1 MKYCSEEMIKK
12 IDEYINM
19 YKNKIVEDLLELV
32 KIPSVNVK
40 PKPQA
45 PFGEK
50 CAEMLGIT
58 AKLFEDNGFK
68 TDINLESGYA
78 LSYYGNA
85 EKSIG
90 IFSHTDVVPVDDKWQ
105 VCKPFEPVVKDGYIF
120 GRGCNDDKSGVIE
133 MLYAAKIIRDLGL
146 NFKSK
151 LVMFNGSNEES
162 GMEDI
167 TAFAENEI
175 MPDVSLIPDAMYPCV
190 CGERSMLRFDIISK
204 NKVSTIKKFHG
215 GEAFNIVLGEL
226 KAELVYSD
234 MLWKQISDICDGNEN
249 FEISKDADTIYVTS
263 KGIAKHVMDAETS
276 LNAAKVMADMLVKCP
291 AMGDNDIKILEDVSK
306 YLSDCYGTGFG
317 IAHDDEIFGRLVC
330 ANGIVR
336 MTDDNKI
343 KLTFDNRIGLSYNL
357 EDVKKQICSV
367 CNDSWNINITDESA
381 GYNIDDNNPVKRVLE
396 DVFASISGIKGVE
409 GFRIAGGTYARKLKN
424 AFPIGTVAYYKAERI
439 DMPEGHGGV
448 HQPDEMMSV
457 DGFLE
462 AIKILVCALV
472 EIDATINE

>member
-1 MKYCSEEMIKK
+1 MNTCSEEMIKK
-12 IDEYINM
+12 IDEYISTH
-19 YKNKIVEDLLELV
+19 KNEIVEDLLEII
-32 KIPSVNVK
+32 KIPSVK
-40 PKPQA
+40 DDPKPDA

-50 CAEMLGIT
+50 CAEMLDRT
-58 AKLFEDNGFK
+58 VKLFEHNGFK
-68 TDINLESGYA
+68 TDINRDNGYA
-78 LSYYGNA
+78 LSYYGNGK
-85 EKSIG
+85 KSIG

-151 LVMFNGSNEES
+151 LVMFNGSNEET

-167 TAFAENEI
+167 TAFAENES
-175 MPDVSLIPDAMYPCV
+175 MPDVSLIPDAMYPCI

-204 NKVSTIKKFHG
+204 NKVNTIKRFHG

-226 KAELVYSD
+226 KAELVYSNA
-234 MLWKQISDICDGNEN
+234 LWKQISDICDGNEN
-249 FEISKDADTIYVTS
+249 FEISKNEDTIYVTS

-291 AMGDNDIKILEDVSK
+291 AMGDNDIKILENVSK

-336 MTDDNKI
+336 MTADNKI

-357 EDVKKQICSV
+357 EDVKKQIISM
-367 CNDSWNINITDESA
+367 CNDLWEIDITDESA
-381 GYNIDDNNPVKRVLE
+381 GYNIDNNNPVKRVLE
-396 DVFASISGIKGVE
+396 DVFANISGIDGAE
-409 GFRIAGGTYARKLKN
+409 GFKIAGGTYARKLKN
-424 AFPIGTVAYYKAERI
+424 AFPIGTVANYKAGKI
-439 DMPEGHGGV
+439 NMPEGHGGV

-472 EIDATINE
+472 EIDVVINE

>member
-1 MKYCSEEMIKK
+1 MKYCNDEIIKK
-12 IDEYINM
+12 IDEYIDTH
-19 YKNKIVEDLLELV
+19 KNKIVEDLLEIV
-32 KIPSVNVK
+32 KIPSVNAE
-40 PKPQA
+40 PKPQS

-58 AKLFEDNGFK
+58 AELFEDNGFK
-68 TDINLESGYA
+68 TDINRENGYA
-78 LSYYGNA
+78 LSYYGNGD
-85 EKSIG
+85 KSIG

-167 TAFAENEI
+167 TAFAEKEI
-175 MPDVSLIPDAMYPCV
+175 MPDVSLIPDAMYPCI

-234 MLWKQISDICDGNEN
+234 MLWKQISDMYDGDKN

-291 AMGDNDIKILEDVSK
+291 AIGDNDIKIFEDVSK

-317 IAHDDEIFGRLVC
+317 IAHNDEIFGKLVC

-357 EDVKKQICSV
+357 EDVKKQIFSV
-367 CNDSWNINITDESA
+367 CNDLWDINITDESS

-396 DVFASISGIKGVE
+396 DVFASISGIDGTE

-424 AFPIGTVAYYKAERI
+424 AFPIGTVAFYKAGRI
-439 DMPEGHGGV
+439 NMPEGHGGV
-448 HQPDEMMSV
+448 HQPDEMMNV

-462 AIKILVCALV
+462 AIKILVCSLV

>member
-1 MKYCSEEMIKK
+1 MKYCNEEIIKR
-12 IDEYINM
+12 IDEYINTH
-19 YKNKIVEDLLELV
+19 KNKIIEDLLELV
-32 KIPSVNVK
+32 KIPSVK
-40 PKPQA
+40 GESKQDA
-45 PFGEK
+45 PFGDK
-50 CAEMLGIT
+50 CAEVLKVT
-58 AKLFEDNGFK
+58 AELFENNGFK
-68 TDINLESGYA
+68 TDIKQADGYA
-78 LSYYGNA
+78 LSCYGNG

-105 VCKPFEPVVKDGYIF
+105 VCKPFEPIVKDGYIF

-167 TAFAENEI
+167 AAFAENES
-175 MPDVSLIPDAMYPCV
+175 MPDVSLVPDAMYPCI

-204 NKVSTIKKFHG
+204 SKVSTIKRFHG

-226 KAELVYSD
+226 KAELVYND
-234 MLWKQISDICDGNEN
+234 LLWKQISDMCNGNEK

-263 KGIAKHVMDAETS
+263 KGIAKHVMDSETS
-276 LNAAKVMADMLVKCP
+276 LNAAKIMADMLVKCP
-291 AMGDNDIKILEDVSK
+291 AIGDNDIKILEDVSK

-317 IAHDDEIFGRLVC
+317 IAHDDEIFGKLVC

-357 EDVKKQICSV
+357 EDVKNQICTV
-367 CNDSWNINITDESA
+367 CNALWEVDITDESA

-396 DVFASISGIKGVE
+396 DVFSSISGIDGAK
-409 GFRIAGGTYARKLKN
+409 GFRIAAGTYARKLKN
-424 AFPIGTVAYYKAERI
+424 AFPIGTVAYYKGEKINIA
-439 DMPEGHGGV
+439 EGHGGV

-462 AIKILVCALV
+462 AIKILVCSLV
-472 EIDATINE
+472 EIDTIINE